1 MKKPRLNGMPRVASP
16 TTKTFPWQWVL
27 FAPALLGFLG
37 FNYLPTVASFALSFF
52 HWNLLDVPRF
62 LGAQNYETLLQS
74 TSFWQACSST
84 LQFVSLSSGLE
95 LGLAILLALLVH
107 QQTQGKAFFK
117 ACYFLPYVTP
127 MVAVSLV
134 FGWLYHPDGGVL
146 NQVLLGLGVI
156 QHPVAWLAN
165 PQTAMLAVVSL
176 EVWKTV
182 GYNFLLIMATLESLP
197 AEWIE
202 AATLEGA
209 SVWQKSTQ
217 ILLPNL
223 IPTITTV
230 GLLTLIH
237 TLQAFD
243 AVYLLTQG
251 GPQNATAV
259 LVYWIYKNALQFF
272 KVGEASAM
280 AYCLCVLIVG
290 VSLLKWWLQRP
301 KKSGGSSIAG

>member
-1 MKKPRLNGMPRVASP
+1 MKKPRLNGMPRGASP

-27 FAPALLGFLG
+27 FAPALVGFLG

-134 FGWLYHPDGGVL
+134 FGWLYHPDGGLL

-290 VSLLKWWLQRP
+290 VSLLKWWLQRKP
-301 KKSGGSSIAG
+301 LKQGRAS

>member
-1 MKKPRLNGMPRVASP
+1 MCSP
-16 TTKTFPWQWVL
+16 VSPPFPWAWVF
-27 FAPALLGFLG
+27 FAPALLGFLA
-37 FNYLPTVASFALSFF
+37 FNYLPTLASFGFSFF
-52 HWNLLDVPRF
+52 HWNLLDVPQF
-62 LGAQNYETLLQS
+62 LGTQNYERLLQ
-74 TSFWQACSST
+74 TPSFWQACVST
-84 LQFVSLSSGLE
+84 LQFISLSSVLTV
-95 LGLAILLALLVH
+95 GLAVLLALLVH

-117 ACYFLPYVTP
+117 ACYFLPYITP

-134 FGWLYHPDGGVL
+134 FGWLYHPDGGLL
-146 NQVLLGLGVI
+146 NQVLLGVGLI
-156 QHPVAWLAN
+156 DHPVAWLAH

-182 GYNFLLIMATLESLP
+182 GYNFLLITATLESLP
-197 AEWIE
+197 VDWIE

-209 SVWQKSTQ
+209 SIWQKSMH

-223 IPTITTV
+223 LPTVITV
-230 GLLTLIH
+230 SLLTVIH

-259 LVYWIYKNALQFF
+259 LVYWIYKNALQYF

-280 AYCLCVLIVG
+280 AYCLCVFIVG
-290 VSLLKWWLQRP
+290 VSLLKWWVEKRRLKR
-301 KKSGGSSIAG
+301 GGE

>member
-1 MKKPRLNGMPRVASP
+1 MKKPRLNGMPRGASP

-27 FAPALLGFLG
+27 FAPALVGFLG

-134 FGWLYHPDGGVL
+134 FGWLYHPDGGLL

-280 AYCLCVLIVG
+280 AY
-290 VSLLKWWLQRP
+290 
-301 KKSGGSSIAG
+301 